1 MLRVEKKLGKSETK
15 TKRGEEG
22 ILTLKPIKLSDQ
34 KKKIKPKGHLTR

>member
-15 TKRGEEG
+15 TRAKRGEEG

-34 KKKIKPKGHLTR
+34 KKKSNQRAI